1 MLLVVFRRFASVA
14 TAVSLAAMALFLVF
28 VVMHN
33 GPALASSST
42 IRYVDGDN
50 GVDTGD
56 CTAFP
61 CQTIN
66 YALSQA
72 SGGDTIQVAAS
83 NYTESLTL
91 DKPVNL
97 LGAGAETT
105 VVRAVSGQRV
115 MTVTGETITNSTVI
129 SGFTFT
135 GGNPENDVG
144 GGVLVVTSTPTIRN
158 NRIISNGSGAEGGG
172 LYIRNSAGVSLTDN
186 TISGNFAAT
195 GTQGGGLY
203 FSYSP
208 SAMLSA
214 NTIVENKAWH
224 GRGGGVYFS
233 YSPSA
238 TLSANTI
245 ARNVASWGG
254 GLYLRHSPGATLSHN
269 SIISNVAGYGPGK
282 KFGGGLF
289 ADSSGNTTLEGN
301 EFRGGL
307 VKVDQAS
314 AHDWFHFCSAPL

>member
-42 IRYVDGDN
+42 IRYVDGDS
-50 GVDTGD
+50 GSDTGD
-56 CTAFP
+56 CTASP

-105 VVRAVSGQRV
+105 VVRAVFGQRV

-195 GTQGGGLY
+195 GKQGGGLY

-208 SAMLSA
+208 SATLST
-214 NTIVENKAWH
+214 NTIVK
-224 GRGGGVYFS
+224 
-233 YSPSA
+233 
-238 TLSANTI
+238 
-245 ARNVASWGG
+245 NVAWRGG
-254 GLYLRHSPGATLSHN
+254 GLYLCHSPGAALSHN
-269 SIISNVAGYGPGK
+269 SIISNVAGYGKGK
-282 KFGGGLF
+282 KHGGGLY

-301 EFRGGL
+301 EFRGNLSWDHGGGL
-307 VKVDQAS
+307 FLSGCTNVKLIQNRIVKNHGAWGGGLYLAS
-314 AHDWFHFCSAPL
+314 NNG